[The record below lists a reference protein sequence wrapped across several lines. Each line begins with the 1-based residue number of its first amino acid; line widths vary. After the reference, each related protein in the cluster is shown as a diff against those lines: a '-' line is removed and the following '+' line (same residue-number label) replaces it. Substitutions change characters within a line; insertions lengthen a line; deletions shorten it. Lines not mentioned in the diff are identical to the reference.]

1 MKKLLLTPLL
11 FCTIPVFCQE
21 KNTGADVTDIFKVT
35 VLNPG
40 LSYEKRIGKFQT
52 LYFQAFMNFSSTSSS
67 GYGGQTYKYFVDPA
81 ITAQYR
87 YYYNSASRED
97 KGLRTTRNNLNYLAP
112 VYQLFLSEV
121 PFTNS
126 TAPDK
131 RRPVHAVAAVWGIQ
145 RNYTRARFALDLNIG
160 PAMLFANTTQTDPFD
175 GTKTTISQSQFT
187 LYGQLNIGFWLNKQD
202 KDSE

>member
-1 MKKLLLTPLL
+1 MRKLFFTPLL
-11 FCTIPVFCQE
+11 FCTLPIFCQE
-21 KNTGADVTDIFKVT
+21 KEKEMDVTDLFKIT

-52 LYFQAFMNFSSTSSS
+52 LYFQAFMNLSATRSS
-67 GYGGQTYKYFVDPA
+67 GFGNDVYKYYFDPA

-87 YYYNSASRED
+87 YYYNFKGRED
-97 KGLRTTRNNLNYLAP
+97 KGLRTSMNNLNYVAP
-112 VYQLFLSEV
+112 VYQVFFSEV
-121 PFTNS
+121 SFTTV

-131 RRPVHAVAAVWGIQ
+131 KRPVHAVAAVWGMQ
-145 RNYTRARFALDLNIG
+145 RNYTKARFALDVNIG
-160 PAMLFANTTQTDPFD
+160 PGMLFANTTQTDPFN

-202 KDSE
+202 HTDE